1 MTQDKL
7 KLFISHAK
15 RDGLVVAENLRNSL
29 RSKTKL
35 DSFFDKNDIIEGVDF
50 EKQIKE
56 NVKSSLLMVLDS
68 DAYGTRQW
76 CQKEILCAKKY
87 GVPIVVVDMHSDV
100 ITRTFPYMG
109 NVPSVRLNDDNLD
122 SAINLLLRTGLRYE
136 YQKNYLTRIV
146 KEGNDDDDFDI
157 LSYQPEL
164 LDMHMLEKKMCF
176 TLSLLLV
183 KKKGGFLIVRKRIS
197 SHHWKRKVCSWMENL
212 YLYLSLIQM
221 KIVQTRLC

>member
-1 MTQDKL
+1 MADLSFIKKDQMIIPPNDDIIAGWDEVSSHIYDCLIRYMKDMTQDKL

-76 CQKEILCAKKY
+76 CQKEIKADKC
-87 GVPIVVVDMHSDV
+87 
-100 ITRTFPYMG
+100 
-109 NVPSVRLNDDNLD
+109 
-122 SAINLLLRTGLRYE
+122 
-136 YQKNYLTRIV
+136 
-146 KEGNDDDDFDI
+146 NDDDTNQTVYNSMRLDRSVGLVTLLRIVFFDI
-157 LSYQPEL
+157 
-164 LDMHMLEKKMCF
+164 HIF
-176 TLSLLLV
+176 
-183 KKKGGFLIVRKRIS
+183 
-197 SHHWKRKVCSWMENL
+197 
-212 YLYLSLIQM
+212 
-221 KIVQTRLC
+221 

>member
-1 MTQDKL
+1 
-7 KLFISHAK
+7 
-15 RDGLVVAENLRNSL
+15 
-29 RSKTKL
+29 
-35 DSFFDKNDIIEGVDF
+35 
-50 EKQIKE
+50 
-56 NVKSSLLMVLDS
+56 MVLDS

-146 KEGNDDDDFDI
+146 KEGNDDDFDI

-164 LDMHMLEKKMCF
+164 LDMHMLEKNNVLYPEPPVSEEERRILNSTKKNF
-176 TLSLLLV
+176 ITPLEKEGLLLD
-183 KKKGGFLIVRKRIS
+183 GEFIS
-197 SHHWKRKVCSWMENL
+197 ISVSNTNENRPDEIML
-212 YLYLSLIQM
+212 RDMVVEISRYI
-221 KIVQTRLC
+221 